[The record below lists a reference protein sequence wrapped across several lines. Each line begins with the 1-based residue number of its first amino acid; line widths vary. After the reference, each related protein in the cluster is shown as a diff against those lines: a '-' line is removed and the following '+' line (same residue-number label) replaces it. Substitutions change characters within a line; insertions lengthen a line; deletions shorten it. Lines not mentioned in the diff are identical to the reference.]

1 MSVPPWA
8 RRTMVGAA
16 ALIAVVL
23 AGSLLVEYRE
33 IRLASLEAGGVS
45 PPRFAEALAPAGLL
59 GSLERAAI
67 VLALSAMVPVCIALI
82 GGPRRGT
89 AVVALATWAISAAA
103 MLAVLW
109 SWTRLPA

>member
-33 IRLASLEAGGVS
+33 IRLASLEAGGAS
-45 PPRFAEALAPAGLL
+45 PRFAEAFAPAGLL